1 MYRYVE
7 ARCQGFMGISMQCL
21 LKDIGIAGLALMES
35 LKQMAE
41 ETEKGSFW
49 LW

>member
-21 LKDIGIAGLALMES
+21 LKDIGIAGLTLMES
-35 LKQMAE
+35 LRQMAKE
-41 ETEKGSFW
+41 AEKGR